1 MDSISRTG
9 LLALLRA
16 NTMTQA
22 EIIKLVELMPPPAQ
36 HAPCGAVETDDK
48 EPWHPMGMDVQPDLM
63 NWPASVLAG
72 LG

>member
-16 NTMTQA
+16 NTMTQV
-22 EIIKLVELMPPPAQ
+22 EIIKLVELMSPI
-36 HAPCGAVETDDK
+36 ETDSK
-48 EPWHPMGMDVQPDLM
+48 EPWHPMSMGVQPDLM

>member
-22 EIIKLVELMPPPAQ
+22 EIIKLVELMSP
-36 HAPCGAVETDDK
+36 VETDSK
-48 EPWHPMGMDVQPDLM
+48 EPWHYMNLQPDLM

>member
-22 EIIKLVELMPPPAQ
+22 EIIKLVELMSP
-36 HAPCGAVETDDK
+36 VETDDK
-48 EPWHPMGMDVQPDLM
+48 EPWHHINMDVQPDLM